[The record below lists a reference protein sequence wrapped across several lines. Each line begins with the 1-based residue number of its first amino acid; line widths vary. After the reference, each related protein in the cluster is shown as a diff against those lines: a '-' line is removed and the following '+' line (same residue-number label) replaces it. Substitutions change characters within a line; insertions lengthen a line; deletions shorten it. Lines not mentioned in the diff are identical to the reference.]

1 MNDTHGVAGK
11 GWYGFDL
18 DGTLAVYDKWE
29 GIDHI
34 GEPIKPMVDLIKKLH
49 DEGKVVKILTAR
61 VSPRKVPEVKDN
73 PYRGIPSPDY
83 AKVDNAGFGLAMSLG
98 AMYARDTWGAREF
111 IIDWCLKYLSF
122 IPEITHE
129 KNHLMLYL
137 YDDRVKQV
145 VPNKGLLIEDIA
157 RIQSDEIRKCERIFN
172 DYDRANISLQ
182 RKLNCK
188 FNGFAAGMMLGTFIT
203 VVTAVVIFIAISAF
217 SHSANLTDAEKNLHN
232 AIHCYLDAKAK

>member
-11 GWYGFDL
+11 GWHGFDL

-34 GEPIKPMVDLIKKLH
+34 GEPVAPMVDLITRMH
-49 DEGKVVKILTAR
+49 ENNEVVKIVTAR

-73 PYRGIPSPDY
+73 PYRGIPVPDY
-83 AKVDNAGFGLAMSLG
+83 AKIDNAGFGLTMTLG
-98 AMYARDTWGAREF
+98 AMYAMDTWTAREF

-129 KNHLMLYL
+129 KDHLMLDL

-145 VPNKGLLIEDIA
+145 IPNKGILVEELGPKIELHPV
-157 RIQSDEIRKCERIFN
+157 EIRGRHLDFF
-172 DYDRANISLQ
+172 DRAAMAVGKVFIWALVTWCLVWSTPVLVE
-182 RKLNCK
+182 K
-188 FNGFAAGMMLGTFIT
+188 FL
-203 VVTAVVIFIAISAF
+203 
-217 SHSANLTDAEKNLHN
+217 K
-232 AIHCYLDAKAK
+232 